1 MHYPTTSRM
10 QKKSRHSEIRTQTG
24 NACAIDSECLSL
36 FFWVSSSSREGG
48 QFRSRALPP
57 VEWDFPS
64 RSEVSCTVRL
74 SRTENIHHTHTHA
87 YIPRGV
93 FRGKEWDG
101 RCSDLSGKKWDHP
114 SLIAKKGKNC
124 STGSPGGWTR
134 ATRRRPWPSAKFLP
148 SELKMWWKL
157 RKKPEKLRKIS
168 KCDPTTVCKIE
179 HGQSSAEE
187 EKILIFNPSQAE
199 CHTKRPRGKSFEG
212 SKEEGEGENPAKKN
226 AVKISHCCWLAGSQ
240 RCVTSI

>member
-36 FFWVSSSSREGG
+36 FFLSVLLLPRGWPIPKPRSATSWVRFPVAFGSKLYGSVEQNRKYSS
-48 QFRSRALPP
+48 
-57 VEWDFPS
+57 
-64 RSEVSCTVRL
+64 
-74 SRTENIHHTHTHA
+74 HTHTCIHTK
-87 YIPRGV
+87 GV

-114 SLIAKKGKNC
+114 SLMAKKGKNC

-212 SKEEGEGENPAKKN
+212 SKEKGEGENPAKKN